1 MTAKRSGHL
10 KKSFESGL
18 SVAED
23 ILGTSIPD
31 GVTSSSESITEL
43 QRNNAK
49 VEPLREGRP
58 KRDWNSASN
67 PTSGPA
73 PLNLAVKPGISR
85 DEMNLAEF
93 PLTVLSTRATP
104 GIKTLEFS
112 DSVRG
117 KNGEVINRQW
127 IITGADKF
135 GLPTSS
141 DDEVLLGLLKLTVDD
156 GIVNRKV
163 FFTRYELL
171 KALRWTT
178 EGRSYSRLQKAL
190 DRLSGVRIKATNAF
204 YDNDLKNHSTKNFG
218 LIDEYEINNGK
229 DADVRPSFFVWSDVL
244 FKSFQVGFIKKLDL
258 DFYLNLQ
265 SAVSKRLYR
274 YLDKHFWYKQVVK
287 INVFTLAHEKI
298 GVSRTYKYLSSL
310 RQQLDPAFD
319 ELIELGFV
327 SKYEYSGKGEGAE
340 VAIFSGLGEA
350 RSSIPGRDGRPVAT
364 EFSAKRIL
372 ACTEEE
378 GRNTGEQE
386 ELHSI
391 ESLNVFKDQSKSSE
405 CTESV
410 RGLKSSR
417 EHNEPTLIKE
427 LANPSKQNRG
437 EQYRSE
443 QYRAVFQ
450 RLWADLIRRGF
461 NDKQVNKLLA
471 GRARET
477 LTRIEKIIDYC
488 DKHLGAESER
498 RNPLGFLYRAI
509 ENPNQFVLP
518 DDNGNNGE
526 LVTNSAHKNIRDGL
540 NRTESPQI
548 KRSAPSGEGVVPA
561 KETRGQH
568 HFSVTDKEAEY
579 FTFRSREIAR
589 IRSDIEDST
598 LLEIEQEVESA
609 LVKLRG
615 MISPLRYQEALNHGI
630 DERLAK
636 KFSIPSFQEWLRS
649 GGQLL

>member
-1 MTAKRSGHL
+1 MSARRSGHSKASL
-10 KKSFESGL
+10 ERESA
-18 SVAED
+18 VAVD
-23 ILGTSIPD
+23 ILNAKINAD
-31 GVTSSSESITEL
+31 DAVRAESIIEL
-43 QRNNAK
+43 K
-49 VEPLREGRP
+49 MEGGE
-58 KRDWNSASN
+58 KRDWQNQAY
-67 PTSGPA
+67 PA
-73 PLNLAVKPGISR
+73 AVATVHSLSVKPGISR

-117 KNGEVINRQW
+117 KNGEAVNRQW

-163 FFTRYELL
+163 YFTRYELL

-229 DADVRPSFFVWSDVL
+229 DSDVRPSFFVWSDVL

-258 DFYLNLQ
+258 DFYLNLK

-274 YLDKHFWYKQVVK
+274 YLDKHFWYKQVVR

-340 VAIFSGLGEA
+340 VAIFSGIGEA
-350 RSSIPGRDGRPVAT
+350 RSAIPSRDNRQGAGESLAMTRPT
-364 EFSAKRIL
+364 PNER
-372 ACTEEE
+372 EE
-378 GRNTGEQE
+378 GTHYETDNSTK
-386 ELHSI
+386 S
-391 ESLNVFKDQSKSSE
+391 ESRTASKDAVASHKSRDTMKALRLDSEHDRSKS
-405 CTESV
+405 V
-410 RGLKSSR
+410 
-417 EHNEPTLIKE
+417 NELG
-427 LANPSKQNRG
+427 NSN
-437 EQYRSE
+437 EQYRTI
-443 QYRAVFQ
+443 FQ
-450 RLWADLIRRGF
+450 RLWVELTRRGF
-461 NDKQVNKLLA
+461 NEKQVNKLLE

-477 LTRIEKIIDYC
+477 LTRIEKIIEHC
-488 DKHLGAESER
+488 DKQSRVESER

-518 DDNGNNGE
+518 EDGSRKGD
-526 LVTNSAHKNIRDGL
+526 LVTNSADRKNIADL
-540 NRTESPQI
+540 NITSSHKVRTY
-548 KRSAPSGEGVVPA
+548 PSSGGGVVNS
-561 KETRGQH
+561 KDTRGQH

-579 FTFRSREIAR
+579 FTFRSKELVR
-589 IRSDIEDST
+589 IRSEIEEST
-598 LLEIEQEVESA
+598 LIEIERDVESA

-615 MISPLRYQEALNHGI
+615 MISPLRYQEALTHGI

-636 KFSIPSFQEWLRS
+636 KYSIPSFQEWLKS
-649 GGQLL
+649 GGMVS

>member
-1 MTAKRSGHL
+1 MTAKRFGNTKRSYEGGQAL
-10 KKSFESGL
+10 TEGVPLANDAEADGFNVIAERPRQRLNSLDIKGGTN
-18 SVAED
+18 VA
-23 ILGTSIPD
+23 
-31 GVTSSSESITEL
+31 GVS
-43 QRNNAK
+43 Q
-49 VEPLREGRP
+49 
-58 KRDWNSASN
+58 
-67 PTSGPA
+67 
-73 PLNLAVKPGISR
+73 NLVIKPGISR

-104 GIKTLEFS
+104 GVKTLEFS

-229 DADVRPSFFVWSDVL
+229 DSDVRPSFFVWSDVL

-258 DFYLNLQ
+258 DFYLNLN

-310 RQQLDPAFD
+310 RQQLDPALD
-319 ELIELGFV
+319 ELIGLGFV

-340 VAIFSGLGEA
+340 VSIFSGTGEA
-350 RSSIPGRDGRPVAT
+350 RSNLPSR
-364 EFSAKRIL
+364 
-372 ACTEEE
+372 
-378 GRNTGEQE
+378 EQ
-386 ELHSI
+386 I
-391 ESLNVFKDQSKSSE
+391 A
-405 CTESV
+405 
-410 RGLKSSR
+410 LKSEAPENLKAVKASNSGEESQERKKDFFGGGTTRALESR
-417 EHNEPTLIKE
+417 EQATQTHTFSLTKTHQPQPTLLNE
-427 LANPSKQNRG
+427 AENP
-437 EQYRSE
+437 SE
-443 QYRAVFQ
+443 QYRVVFQ
-450 RLWADLIRRGF
+450 RLWGDLIRRGF
-461 NDKQVNKLLA
+461 NEKQVNKLLS

-477 LTRIEKIIDYC
+477 LSRIEKIIQHC
-488 DKHLGAESER
+488 DKQLGTDSER

-518 DDNGNNGE
+518 GDSVNKDDLPNSPMADNQGVKKYTPLNSSQ
-526 LVTNSAHKNIRDGL
+526 TNKSEGRL
-540 NRTESPQI
+540 QPQ
-548 KRSAPSGEGVVPA
+548 
-561 KETRGQH
+561 
-568 HFSVTDKEAEY
+568 FSVTEKEAEY
-579 FTFRSREIAR
+579 FSFRAREIAR
-589 IRSDIEDST
+589 IKAELEDSV
-598 LLEIEQEVESA
+598 LDEIEGEVEAA
-609 LVKLRG
+609 LVKLKG
-615 MISPLRYQEALNHGI
+615 MISPLRYQEALNHGV

-636 KFSIPSFQEWLRS
+636 KYSIKTFQEWLNDSTPNRANL
-649 GGQLL
+649 G